1 MASVTAYNPKEENPN
16 MKTRL
21 LALTALMALSMVL
34 TACGDGGAGA
44 TPTTNSPA
52 TITVSATPSTGT
64 DTNKRKIVV
73 ASKDFPEAI
82 IVGEMYALMLEDAGI
97 PVDRKMN
104 LGATDLVHEALL
116 KGGANSGV
124 DLYPEY
130 TGTGLQAVLK
140 AEPIADAQGTYDAVK
155 KGYAE
160 KFQLTWLDRSPMND
174 TQAMIT
180 SKEVSTGKGI
190 KTLQDLCDKAGDITI
205 AARAE
210 FKDRKDALPA
220 LQKLYGGC
228 NFKEIKVV
236 ESGELL
242 YKALVDAQVDAS
254 QADSTAGQIS
264 GNGLVLLE
272 DPKGYGGPYNIAPVV
287 RNDVLALYPNI
298 AEVLNKLSPKITT
311 EEITPLNWEVSGK
324 GGEPKDVAKEWLQ
337 KQGLIK

>member
-1 MASVTAYNPKEENPN
+1 

-21 LALTALMALSMVL
+21 LALTALLAFSMVL
-34 TACGDGGAGA
+34 TACGNDSTTSA

-52 TITVSATPSTGT
+52 ATTVSGTPVT
-64 DTNKRKIVV
+64 DPNARKIVV
-73 ASKDFPEAI
+73 ASKDFTEAI
-82 IVGEMYALMLEDAGI
+82 VIGEMYALVLEDAGI
-97 PVDRKMN
+97 PIDRKMN
-104 LGATDLVHEALL
+104 LGSTDVVQEALL
-116 KGGANSGV
+116 RGGSNGGV

-140 AEPIADAQGTYDAVK
+140 QDAIADAQGTYDAVK
-155 KGYAE
+155 KGYAD

-174 TQAMIT
+174 TQAMVT
-180 SKEVSTGKGI
+180 SKEVSARKGI
-190 KTLQDLCDKAGDITI
+190 KSLQDLCDKAGDLTI

-236 ESGELL
+236 ESGDLL
-242 YKALVDAQVDAS
+242 YKALIDEQVDAA

-272 DPKGYGGPYNIAPVV
+272 DPKGYGGPYNMAPVV
-287 RNDVLALYPNI
+287 RNDVLTKYPNI

-311 EEITPLNWEVSGK
+311 EEITALNWSIAGQGK
-324 GGEPKDVAKEWLQ
+324 EAKDAAKEWLQ

>member
-21 LALTALMALSMVL
+21 LALTALLALSMVL
-34 TACGDGGAGA
+34 TACGDGGTAA
-44 TPTTNSPA
+44 TPTTNS
-52 TITVSATPSTGT
+52 SAPTTGT
-64 DTNKRKIVV
+64 GDTTKRTIVV
-73 ASKDFPEAI
+73 ASKPDTEAVV
-82 IVGEMYALMLEDAGI
+82 VGEMYALMLEDAGI
-97 PVDRKMN
+97 PIERKMK
-104 LGATDLVHEALL
+104 LGAIDLVHEALL
-116 KGGANSGV
+116 RGGANGGV

-130 TGTGLQAVLK
+130 TGSALQAILK
-140 AEPIADAQGTYDAVK
+140 ADAKADAQATYDTVK
-155 KGYAE
+155 QGYAD

-180 SKEVSTGKGI
+180 SKEVSASKGI
-190 KTLQDLCDKAGDITI
+190 KTLQDLCDKAGDLTI

-236 ESGELL
+236 ESGDLL
-242 YKALVDAQVDAS
+242 YKAMIDKQVDAS
-254 QADSTAGQIS
+254 QADSTAGEIS

-287 RNDVLALYPNI
+287 RNDVLAMYPNI
-298 AEVLNKLSPKITT
+298 AEVLNKLAPKITT
-311 EEITPLNWEVSGK
+311 EEITAVNWEVAGK
-324 GGEPKDVAKEWLQ
+324 GQEPKDAAKAWLQ